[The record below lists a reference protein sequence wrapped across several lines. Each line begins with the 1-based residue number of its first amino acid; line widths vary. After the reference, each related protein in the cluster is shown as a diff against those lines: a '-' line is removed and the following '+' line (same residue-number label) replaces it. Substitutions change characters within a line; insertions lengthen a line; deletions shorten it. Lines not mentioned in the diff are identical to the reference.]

1 MIKNEFTLPTRTKI
15 EELKDMY
22 CDCYKDVH
30 GIKARWVYGMDLTE
44 AELEGMLDR
53 LEEEYTFVREEEAKR
68 EAANEAAA
76 RTQIQALINHGAQ
89 DVAMA
94 VRWMH
99 DAEGTGND
107 NRFLDYTLGTRYG
120 FIEEVL
126 KNGL

>member
-1 MIKNEFTLPTRTKI
+1 MTNEFTLPARATI
-15 EELKDMY
+15 EELKDLY
-22 CDCYKDVH
+22 CESYKDVH

-44 AELEGMLDR
+44 AELQGMLDR
-53 LEEEYTFVREEEAKR
+53 LEWEYLAHKEEEDRR
-68 EAANEAAA
+68 EALAELEARVWI
-76 RTQIQALINHGAQ
+76 RTLIDSGAK

-94 VRWMH
+94 IRWMH
-99 DAEGTGND
+99 DAEGTGTD